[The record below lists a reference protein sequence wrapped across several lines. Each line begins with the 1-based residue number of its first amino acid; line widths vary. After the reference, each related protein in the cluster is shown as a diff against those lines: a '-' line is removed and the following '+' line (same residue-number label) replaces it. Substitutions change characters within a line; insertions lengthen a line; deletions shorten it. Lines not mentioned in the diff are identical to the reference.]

1 MTRRTVLLLAC
12 LALLSTAC
20 DRATTEVATTPTIAE
35 TTTTTTAGPDD
46 TAAGTS
52 STTAPADR
60 STITT
65 TTTIGGEST
74 TTTTT
79 AETTTTASTF
89 PEEATTTTAPPDV
102 LLVTPYGR
110 LGGVEIGT
118 DFDTALPALVDVFG
132 QPDVDTGWEVGCPL
146 DGEDENERI
155 LRWGAL
161 EAHFYLV
168 DTGRLVAWTIA
179 ADAGSIPRGATVVL
193 PGGSTLGEPMS
204 AVAASTGL
212 EVVLDG
218 VFEAAIVTEDG
229 YTLWGFPDSLDAP
242 LSLVGVP
249 FVPVCE

>member
-1 MTRRTVLLLAC
+1 MSQRIVVLLAC
-12 LALLSTAC
+12 LALLSAAC
-20 DRATTEVATTPTIAE
+20 DRTTTEVTTAPTTADTTAETTATTSAAPGDPAAGASSTPTSAVE
-35 TTTTTTAGPDD
+35 TTTTTTAD
-46 TAAGTS
+46 T
-52 STTAPADR
+52 
-60 STITT
+60 
-65 TTTIGGEST
+65 ST
-74 TTTTT
+74 TTAT
-79 AETTTTASTF
+79 TF

-118 DFDTALPALVDVFG
+118 DFDTASAALVDVFG
-132 QPDVDTGWEVGCPL
+132 EPDADTGWEVGCPL

-179 ADAGSIPRGATVVL
+179 ADTGSIPRGATVVL

-204 AVAASTGL
+204 AVAAATGL

-242 LSLVGVP
+242 LSLIGVP